1 MPSLK
6 ILFVD
11 DNELVR
17 RSLVRVLRRG
27 GHEVSA
33 CGSPEEAL
41 AELDRGVAF
50 DLVLADFDLGHATS
64 DGLLV
69 QVRQRLPAARVML
82 LTAAPRRMVPKDV
95 ACISKPI
102 AAAELLR
109 IITPDA
115 A

>member
-1 MPSLK
+1 MTSLR

-17 RSLVRVLRRG
+17 RSLVRVLCRG
-27 GHEVSA
+27 GHEVIA
-33 CGSPEEAL
+33 CGTPEEAL
-41 AELDRGVAF
+41 VELDRWGSF

-64 DGLLV
+64 DALLAEIRRRV
-69 QVRQRLPAARVML
+69 PAARVMI
-82 LTAAPRRMVPKDV
+82 LTAAPRQTIPSNVP
-95 ACISKPI
+95 CIHKPI

-109 IITPDA
+109 AILPNA